1 MPVDMVRDMYMMHEK
16 FGVHEWFEKNKHD
29 KDLMRKYIAFRLMM
43 QYEELGET
51 MSAALVQGNSEE
63 VVDGL
68 IDTIVFAIGTLDIM
82 GVDVKKAWDEV
93 LRANVSKEA
102 GVKPGR
108 PNPFGMPDLL
118 KPGGWRGP
126 SHEGNH
132 GELPNILS

>member
-1 MPVDMVRDMYMMHEK
+1 MSADMAYDIYMMHNQ
-16 FGVHEWFEKNKHD
+16 FGVREWLEANKD
-29 KDLMRKYIAFRLMM
+29 NKELMRKFIAFRLMM

-51 MSAALVQGNSEE
+51 MSAALVQNSPEE

-82 GVDVKKAWDEV
+82 GVDVKAAWDQVYE
-93 LRANVSKEA
+93 ANMAKKA

-108 PNPFGMPDLL
+108 PNKFGLPDLL
-118 KPGGWRGP
+118 KPAGWTPP

-132 GELPNILS
+132 GHFPDILS